1 MEPRTYVPVLV
12 MIMTAIKS
20 QEPDLDQSSEGA
32 IESEIGEFVRRDV
45 APRQSPDGE
54 SGGAHDNITTLLQRV
69 GGASVQEIDRLIADL
84 QALRQLLHSEGV
96 RVQREII
103 EYAQLSQSAMHSTRI
118 INESLAKWKGESAT
132 RARR

>member
-45 APRQSPDGE
+45 APRQSPDG
-54 SGGAHDNITTLLQRV
+54 AHDNITTLLQRV
-69 GGASVQEIDRLIADL
+69 GGASVQEIDRLIAEL
-84 QALRQLLHSEGV
+84 QTLRQLLHSEGV